1 MSHTPERR
9 AVIRGA
15 IEGLAGQDFASA
27 GRALLDA
34 LGYRSPKTLDA
45 PSEPSKFLSALEMDP
60 ARFEGLER
68 WRAVNFLLQLTGDE
82 LPALSRGGDPATGEA
97 FQRGAIDSFVFLA
110 LDLDDEPWSR
120 RQLVAIVRAFN
131 RGFAMPAILL
141 FRHGGSAT
149 LAVIDRRAN
158 LRDPSRDVVG
168 GRISLVKDVD
178 LASPH
183 RAHVEILADLSLSA
197 LAARKAPSDFRTLY
211 DLWLDTLSAAE
222 LNKRFYEELADWFA
236 WASTRAPVS
245 FPKGQGVI
253 DDPNH
258 PNKDNGAKEIA
269 LIRLLTRLM
278 FVWFIKEKRLVP
290 DALFN
295 AGALAKLLKEPPAST
310 PKGHGYYLA
319 VLQNLFF
326 ATLNTEM
333 DARRWRHD
341 EGGQS
346 KDYLGHH
353 VFRHAARFAEPA
365 KALEAFESVPFL
377 NGGLFECLDCEV
389 GADDS
394 RKDLAERERGRTI
407 LRIDGFS
414 DQPDKQPRL
423 PNALFF
429 GGAKNEDLTTYFG
442 KRRVVDVAGLIDLFE
457 RYKFTV
463 EENTPLE
470 EEAALDPEL
479 LGKVF
484 ENLLASYN
492 EDTRTTARNKSG
504 SFYTPRE
511 VVDFMVDEALVAWL
525 LPKLPGELDLK
536 RARAPGL
543 ALDRPGE
550 LDVSS
555 AEHTPSAS
563 ARTDDE
569 TRLRALLSFAS
580 RSHDFSPAQV
590 DALIAAIES
599 CKAID
604 PAVGSGAFPLG
615 LLQKL
620 VHVLD
625 VLDPGGEKWRA
636 RNRLYYERQ
645 LAEAE
650 TIPAATERAA
660 EIVKARQALADFDAK
675 FESGHYPD
683 YTRKLFLIDR
693 CLHGVDIQPIAVQI
707 AKLRCFIS
715 LAVEQKEN
723 PDRPNRGITP
733 LPNLEAK
740 FVAANTLTP
749 LHRRGQ
755 AGLVTQDLR
764 EKQRDLREANRAFFA
779 AANGAAKRA
788 VQKRIKALRG
798 DIAAEV
804 KREHT
809 FAGDDADK
817 LAAWDPFDPNGRASF
832 FDPEWMFGFEPSA
845 TSGWFDI
852 ALANPPY
859 IRSGNIDPK
868 LKAALKAD
876 YPGFFTGSSDIL
888 TYFFKITEALLV
900 KGGVL
905 SFITSN
911 NYMRAGYGAATRQL
925 LSQQFQPLIILDF
938 GELPVFK
945 AAVDSTV
952 YIGIDGAGSDRPFK
966 ALTIKSI
973 DDISRLGEIV
983 RESPPSMR
991 PNELDPSGWSF
1002 APPEMRAIADRM
1014 DKSPDKIGTIVG
1026 DKFYRGILTGFN
1038 AAFLIDAADRKKL
1051 LKNGVS
1057 KAFIRPWIDG
1067 GEIGRWEHDY
1077 SDQYVIAIASGSNIR
1092 GGWPWSGR
1100 TEAAAERIFAG
1111 EHPALFNHLVQ
1122 WRKELKKRADKG
1134 EYWWELRSCAYWD
1147 AFKKTKIAYN
1157 ETSAELH
1164 AFVDED
1170 GFCFNKTAF
1179 ILLPEDPWSLVAIML
1194 SKPLDFY
1201 YRMRF
1206 PSHGDPFNGGRPQF
1220 RKDRML
1226 TVPVPTTTAEQRASL
1241 ALLAQAVTRSH
1252 EAVEPAFAARLEAL
1266 INAFVYE
1273 LFFADELHARNLHPF
1288 AAAREAGLMKL
1299 ADYEGPALARAGDE
1313 WSRHLADPAHPLY
1326 ATLFD
1331 LQSIDAVRIIEERT

>member
-1 MSHTPERR
+1 MSHATERLAAIR
-9 AVIRGA
+9 DAVS
-15 IEGLAGQDFASA
+15 GLAGADLAGA
-27 GRALLDA
+27 GRRLLDVM
-34 LGYRSPKTLDA
+34 GYRSPKTLDTPAA
-45 PSEPSKFLSALEMDP
+45 PAQFLAALGMDA
-60 ARFEGLER
+60 ARFETSR
-68 WRAVNFLLQLTGDE
+68 WRAVHFLFQLTGDE

-110 LDLDDEPWSR
+110 IDLDDGGWSR
-120 RQLVAIVRAFN
+120 RQLVAIVRALN
-131 RGFAMPAILL
+131 RGFAMPVIVL
-141 FRHGGSAT
+141 FRHGGQAT
-149 LAVIDRRAN
+149 LTVIDRRAN
-158 LRDPSRDVVG
+158 RRDAARDVVG
-168 GRISLVKDVD
+168 GRISLIKDIN
-178 LASPH
+178 LARPH
-183 RAHVEILADLSLSA
+183 RAHVEILADLSLAA
-197 LAARKAPSDFRTLY
+197 LAGRKAPSDFRALY
-211 DLWLDTLSAAE
+211 DLWLETLSAAE

-236 WASTRAPVS
+236 WASTSAPLAFS
-245 FPKGQGVI
+245 KGQG
-253 DDPNH
+253 NGA
-258 PNKDNGAKEIA
+258 GAKEIA

-278 FVWFIKEKRLVP
+278 FVWFIKEKGLVP
-290 DALFN
+290 EALFD
-295 AGALAKLLKEPPAST
+295 GPSLAKLLKEPPAAT
-310 PKGHGYYLA
+310 PSGHGYYLSI
-319 VLQNLFF
+319 LQNLFF

-333 DARRWRHD
+333 PERRWRQD
-341 EGGQS
+341 DAGQS
-346 KDYLGHH
+346 RDYLGHH
-353 VFRHAARFAEPA
+353 VYRHATLFAEPE
-365 KALEAFESVPFL
+365 KALEAFASVPFL
-377 NGGLFECLDCEV
+377 NGGLFECLDTEV
-389 GADDS
+389 ASDDP
-394 RKDLAERERGRTI
+394 RAGDAERERQRLI

-429 GGAKNEDLTTYFG
+429 GGAKGVDLSGWFE
-442 KRRVVDVAGLIDLFE
+442 KAKAPRDVPGLIDLFE

-492 EDTRTTARNKSG
+492 EDTKTTARNKSG

-525 LPKLPGELDLK
+525 LPKLPSEL
-536 RARAPGL
+536 GL
-543 ALDRPGE
+543 ESDGG
-550 LDVSS
+550 
-555 AEHTPSAS
+555 
-563 ARTDDE
+563 DE

-620 VHVLD
+620 VHMLD
-625 VLDPGGEKWRA
+625 VLDPGGEKWKA
-636 RNRLYYERQ
+636 RNRLYYERR

-650 TIPAATERAA
+650 AIPAASERAA
-660 EIVKARQALADFDAK
+660 EIEKAQEALGEFDAK

-723 PDRPNRGITP
+723 PGRPNRGITP

-755 AGLVTQDLR
+755 AGLVSQDLLR
-764 EKQRDLREANRAFFA
+764 KQRALREANRAFFA
-779 AANGAAKRA
+779 AANSAAKRRE
-788 VQKRIKALRG
+788 QRRIKLLRAE
-798 DIAAEV
+798 IADEV
-804 KREHT
+804 MRDHA
-809 FAGDDADK
+809 FAGDDARK
-817 LAAWDPFDPNGRASF
+817 LAAWGPFDPNAFAPF
-832 FDPEWMFGFEPSA
+832 FDAEWMFGFDPSA

-859 IRSGNIDPK
+859 IRSGKIDPVFK
-868 LKAALKAD
+868 VALKRD
-876 YPGFFTGSSDIL
+876 YPGFFAGSSDIL
-888 TYFFKITEALLV
+888 TYFFKITESLLV

-911 NYMRAGYGAATRQL
+911 NYMRAGYGAATREL
-925 LSQQFQPLIILDF
+925 LSKQFQPLVIVDF

-952 YIGIDGAGSDRPFK
+952 YIGIDGAGADKPFR
-966 ALTIKSI
+966 ALTIKTI

-983 RESPPSMR
+983 RESPPSIR
-991 PNELDPSGWSF
+991 PSELDPSGWSF
-1002 APPEMRAIADRM
+1002 APPELRALADRM
-1014 DKSPDKIGTIVG
+1014 DRVPTKVSNIVA
-1026 DKFYRGILTGFN
+1026 DRFYYGIKTGFN
-1038 AAFLIDAADRKKL
+1038 AAFLIDDAFRQRLRADGADQAL
-1051 LKNGVS
+1051 
-1057 KAFIRPWIDG
+1057 IRPWIDG
-1067 GEIGRWEHDY
+1067 GEIGRWEHGY
-1077 SDQYVIAIASGSNIR
+1077 SDQYLIAIASGSNIK
-1092 GGWPWSGR
+1092 GGWPWSRRG
-1100 TEAAAERIFAG
+1100 ESDAERVFAR
-1111 EHPALFNHLVQ
+1111 EHPALFRHLSQ
-1122 WRKELKKRADKG
+1122 WRTELKKRSDKG
-1134 EYWWELRSCAYWD
+1134 EYWWELRACAYWD
-1147 AFKKTKIAYN
+1147 AFKQTKIAYN

-1179 ILLPEDPWSLVAIML
+1179 ILLPEDPWSLLAILL

-1226 TVPVPTTTAEQRASL
+1226 TVPVPVTTAQQRSGL
-1241 ALLAQAVTRSH
+1241 ALLAQAVTRCH
-1252 EAVEPAFAARLEAL
+1252 EAELLAVAARLEAL
-1266 INAFVYE
+1266 INALVYE
-1273 LFFADELHARNLHPF
+1273 LFFADELHARNLLPF
-1288 AAAREAGLMKL
+1288 VAARDAGLMNL
-1299 ADYEGPALARAGDE
+1299 VALEGPALARAAED
-1313 WSRHLADPAHPLY
+1313 WSRCLADPAHPLY

-1331 LQSIDAVRIIEERT
+1331 LQSIDAVRIIEGRA

>member
-9 AVIRGA
+9 AAIRGA
-15 IEGLAGQDFASA
+15 IEDLAGENLASA

-45 PSEPSKFLSALEMDP
+45 PSEPSKFLAALEMDP
-60 ARFEGLER
+60 ARFEGLDH
-68 WRAVNFLLQLTGDE
+68 WRAVHFLLQLTGDE

-110 LDLDDEPWSR
+110 LDLDEGPWSR

-168 GRISLVKDVD
+168 GRISLVKDID

-183 RAHVEILADLSLSA
+183 RAHVEILANLTLSA

-236 WASTRAPVS
+236 WASTRAPVT
-245 FPKGQGVI
+245 FPKGQGAGE
-253 DDPNH
+253 
-258 PNKDNGAKEIA
+258 GAKEIA

-290 DALFN
+290 DALFD
-295 AGALAKLLKEPPAST
+295 AAALAKLLKEPPAAT
-310 PKGHGYYLA
+310 PQGHGYYLA

-353 VFRHAARFAEPA
+353 VFRHAALFAEHA
-365 KALEAFESVPFL
+365 KALEAFASVPFL

-389 GADDS
+389 GADDP

-429 GGAKNEDLTTYFG
+429 GGAKNEDLSSYFG

-525 LPKLPGELDLK
+525 LPRLPGELDLK
-536 RARAPGL
+536 RPRTQGL
-543 ALDRPGE
+543 DLDRPGE
-550 LDVSS
+550 MPL
-555 AEHTPSAS
+555 PSPSGEGPGAGQS
-563 ARTDDE
+563 DADE
-569 TRLRALLSFAS
+569 AKLRALLSFAS
-580 RSHDFSPAQV
+580 RSHDFTPSQV

-650 TIPAATERAA
+650 TIPAAGERAA
-660 EIVKARQALADFDAK
+660 EIDKARTALADFDAK

-788 VQKRIKALRG
+788 VQKRIKTLREE
-798 DIAAEV
+798 IAAEV
-804 KREHT
+804 KRDHT

-817 LAAWDPFDPNGRASF
+817 LAAWDPFDPNAFAPF
-832 FDPEWMFGFEPSA
+832 FDGEWMFGLSPDDVY
-845 TSGWFDI
+845 FDVI
-852 ALANPPY
+852 LGNPPY
-859 IRSGNIDPK
+859 RQIKKNEYSK
-868 LKAALKAD
+868 LD
-876 YPGFFTGSSDIL
+876 YPFTEGKEKGKQNLYKMFIERSKQLAGHDGEVCLIVQSSLMADASA
-888 TYFFKITEALLV
+888 TETRKMLLDHSRLSFV
-900 KGGVL
+900 MEFPKKSADATAQVFESVLQGTCIVQFKGG
-905 SFITSN
+905 
-911 NYMRAGYGAATRQL
+911 
-925 LSQQFQPLIILDF
+925 
-938 GELPVFK
+938 
-945 AAVDSTV
+945 
-952 YIGIDGAGSDRPFK
+952 
-966 ALTIKSI
+966 
-973 DDISRLGEIV
+973 
-983 RESPPSMR
+983 
-991 PNELDPSGWSF
+991 
-1002 APPEMRAIADRM
+1002 
-1014 DKSPDKIGTIVG
+1014 
-1026 DKFYRGILTGFN
+1026 
-1038 AAFLIDAADRKKL
+1038 
-1051 LKNGVS
+1051 
-1057 KAFIRPWIDG
+1057 
-1067 GEIGRWEHDY
+1067 
-1077 SDQYVIAIASGSNIR
+1077 
-1092 GGWPWSGR
+1092 GR
-1100 TEAAAERIFAG
+1100 TEALRLTHGNNTKTISSPLWTELTASTIKRLFPHSCILPLVGPSDLRVMEAIRAQSTLLETLVDVGQSTKGDLNLGTNANMISSAPTGVMLVRGAHVGRYVLKHDGESWINSKFRPDKRLVNRDNRILVGQNITGTTDPFRLIFCEIG
-1111 EHPALFNHLVQ
+1111 SGQEYLVGDSALKVVPVDDGD
-1122 WRKELKKRADKG
+1122 AD
-1134 EYWWELRSCAYWD
+1134 
-1147 AFKKTKIAYN
+1147 
-1157 ETSAELH
+1157 
-1164 AFVDED
+1164 
-1170 GFCFNKTAF
+1170 F
-1179 ILLPEDPWSLVAIML
+1179 ILACLC
-1194 SKPLDFY
+1194 SKPLDWYFRRTSTNNHVNVY
-1201 YRMRF
+1201 ELLELPIPNANADAKESISSVVRCILA
-1206 PSHGDPFNGGRPQF
+1206 GAERP
-1220 RKDRML
+1220 
-1226 TVPVPTTTAEQRASL
+1226 
-1241 ALLAQAVTRSH
+1241 
-1252 EAVEPAFAARLEAL
+1252 RLEAL
-1266 INAFVYE
+1266 INAMVYE
-1273 LFFADELHARNLHPF
+1273 LFFAEELHARGLRPF

-1299 ADYEGPALARAGDE
+1299 ADLKGPALARAADE

-1331 LQSIDAVRIIEERT
+1331 LQSIDAVRIIEGRT